1 MFGFLFEN
9 LLELV
14 AQEGFQRGTD
24 GALLAGR
31 NGTDG
36 ISRVAEGLKRD
47 QFQTGRGVGGIGKEL
62 VRDVIGAEAGVCFC
76 VADLHV
82 EGASEREWM

>member
-14 AQEGFQRGTD
+14 AQKCFQRGTD
-24 GALLAGR
+24 RALLAGR

-36 ISRVAEGLKRD
+36 IGRVAEGLKRD

-62 VRDVIGAEAGVCFC
+62 IRNVIGAEAGVCFR
-76 VADLHV
+76 VADLHA
-82 EGASEREWM
+82 EQASEREWM